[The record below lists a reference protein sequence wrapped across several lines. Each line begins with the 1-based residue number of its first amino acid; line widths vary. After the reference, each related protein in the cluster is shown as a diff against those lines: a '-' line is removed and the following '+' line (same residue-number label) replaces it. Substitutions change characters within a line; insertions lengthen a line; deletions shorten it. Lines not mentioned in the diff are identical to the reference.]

1 MTHTFPMFPMIRR
14 TINPTINQTIHP
26 TINRTITISRT
37 PLPAVDRSLS
47 TAFNAMLDALF
58 FSLEP
63 AVDKT
68 FSHRLG
74 EPCAMSRKQAY
85 ADLEAP
91 AYRRHGRLIPEL
103 ECATL

>member
-1 MTHTFPMFPMIRR
+1 
-14 TINPTINQTIHP
+14 
-26 TINRTITISRT
+26 
-37 PLPAVDRSLS
+37 
-47 TAFNAMLDALF
+47 MLDALF

-68 FSHRLG
+68 FSHRLS

-85 ADLEAP
+85 AGLEAP

-103 ECATL
+103 ECSTR